1 MNKQLKK
8 LSVRSSGDGTISCG
22 VGGSNATHMGGRNW
36 VAIKL
41 NNKKM
46 KIEIY

>member
-1 MNKQLKK
+1 MVQFLVLKT
-8 LSVRSSGDGTISCG
+8 RG